1 MVPAYNDPL
10 LERCGAVWMFLK
22 RMVLGVAAICC
33 ILAAIWV
40 SHSML
45 SLHVSEVAAAV
56 KHHNYHSESSRD

>member
-1 MVPAYNDPL
+1 
-10 LERCGAVWMFLK
+10 MFLK